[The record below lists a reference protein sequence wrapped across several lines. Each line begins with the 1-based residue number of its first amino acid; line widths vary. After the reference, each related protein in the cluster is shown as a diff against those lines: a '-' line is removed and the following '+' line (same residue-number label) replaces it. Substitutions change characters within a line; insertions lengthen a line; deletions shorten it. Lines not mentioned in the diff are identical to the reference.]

1 MSPHLKNAGYK
12 GKKVNKYLMQH
23 YANKIKQ
30 FLRLVMLPFDLNIPN
45 TVHFYIKITVK
56 YISIGELLA
65 ALGVLLCGR
74 WCLHACGVYRRKGMT
89 EVLRIVK
96 RLVVQAE

>member
-12 GKKVNKYLMQH
+12 GKKIVNKYLMQH
-23 YANKIKQ
+23 YTSKIMQ
-30 FLRLVMLPFDLNIPN
+30 FLCLAMLPLDLSISN
-45 TVHFYIKITVK
+45 TVQFYIKISVK

-74 WCLHACGVYRRKGMT
+74 WRLHACGVYRRK
-89 EVLRIVK
+89 
-96 RLVVQAE
+96 